1 MTLNDAL
8 YSRRSIRSYTGEK
21 ITDEQLA
28 EILKA
33 AYASPIGRGLYE
45 NAQITVITNP
55 DILAKIDAAIDDP
68 SRHPLYGAPMLI
80 LISGPL
86 TGTPADN
93 IPYSNAAIINHNM
106 SLKAVEL
113 GIGHCDIWGAIM
125 AMNANHPEIIAELG
139 LPEGFKPLSS
149 LILGVTEE
157 VYAEREIPERIK
169 TAYIK

>member
-1 MTLNDAL
+1 MNLNDVL
-8 YSRRSIRSYTGEK
+8 YSRKSIRSYTGEA

-33 AYASPIGRGLYE
+33 AYASPVGRGNYD
-45 NAQITVITNP
+45 NVQITVITNP
-55 DILAKIDAAIDDP
+55 ELLAKIDACIDNPDM
-68 SRHPLYGAPMLI
+68 HPLYGAPMLI

-86 TGTPADN
+86 GGTPADN
-93 IPYSNAAIINHNM
+93 ISYSNAAIINHNM

-113 GIGHCDIWGAIM
+113 GIGHCDIWGVIM
-125 AMNANHPEIIAELG
+125 AMNAKHPEVVAELG

-149 LILGVTEE
+149 LILGVTADS
-157 VYAEREIPERIK
+157 YTEREIPERMK